1 MKVTQGKLPDSQI
14 GLEIEITPEV
24 SRKTYDKV
32 VNDLMR
38 NTNIP
43 GFRKGKVPRQ
53 ILIQRF
59 GKDRIKATALEELI
73 QDNLK
78 KAVEQEAIESLGNYN
93 LISKFEDLLEK
104 YQPGEAL
111 TFSASVDVP
120 PTVTLGDYQNLTVKA
135 EEFVYQPEKVDE
147 FIKEKQEKLATLI
160 PVENRPAQ
168 TTDVAIIDYY
178 GKFVGETEVISGV
191 EGTEFQ
197 VELIEGQLVEGMV
210 EGIVGMNLGDIKDIT
225 VTFPKDYARQ
235 DLASR
240 EVVFTITLQE
250 LKEKE
255 LPELDDDFA
264 SEVSEFETIQEL
276 RESLEKRFKEQAEE
290 QTKNGIHSSIVDELI
305 KQTEFDLPNTLI
317 QDEINSLLTE
327 SAIQMQ
333 QMGIDVNRLFTAEN
347 IPKMRERTKPEAV
360 ERLKQ
365 NLVLSEICTKES
377 LSPTEEEIKE
387 KIKEI
392 KENYPDQDYDLDK
405 LKNFVTDDLKKEKTL
420 NFIQE
425 KATIELVPEGTLN
438 PPVETPEVETPEME
452 DTEAENAE
460 TENTQAES

>member
-1 MKVTQGKLPDSQI
+1 MKVTQDKLPDSQM
-14 GLEIEITPEV
+14 GLEIEITPEA

-59 GKDRIKATALEELI
+59 GKERIKAAALEELI

-78 KAVEQEAIESLGNYN
+78 KAIEQEAIESLGNYN

-120 PTVTLGDYQNLTVKA
+120 PTVTLGDYQNLTIKA

-147 FIKEKQEKLATLI
+147 FLKEKQEKLATLI
-160 PVENRPAQ
+160 PVEDRPAQ
-168 TTDVAIIDYY
+168 TTDVAIIDYS

-210 EGIVGMNLGDIKDIT
+210 EGIVGMNLGDTKDIT

-240 EVVFTITLQE
+240 EVVFTVTLQE

-255 LPELDDDFA
+255 L
-264 SEVSEFETIQEL
+264 
-276 RESLEKRFKEQAEE
+276 
-290 QTKNGIHSSIVDELI
+290 
-305 KQTEFDLPNTLI
+305 
-317 QDEINSLLTE
+317 
-327 SAIQMQ
+327 
-333 QMGIDVNRLFTAEN
+333 
-347 IPKMRERTKPEAV
+347 
-360 ERLKQ
+360 
-365 NLVLSEICTKES
+365 
-377 LSPTEEEIKE
+377 
-387 KIKEI
+387 
-392 KENYPDQDYDLDK
+392 
-405 LKNFVTDDLKKEKTL
+405 L
-420 NFIQE
+420 N
-425 KATIELVPEGTLN
+425 
-438 PPVETPEVETPEME
+438 
-452 DTEAENAE
+452 
-460 TENTQAES
+460 